1 MAEQV
6 TYIEAISRA
15 LREEMRRDERV
26 FILGE
31 DVGIYGGAFK
41 VTKGFLDEFGDERIM
56 DTPLA
61 ESAIV
66 GVGIGAAL
74 VGMKPVVEM
83 QFIDFISSGFN
94 QVVNVA
100 AKYHYRMG
108 TPVPMVIRG
117 PSGAGVSG
125 GPYHSQSPEAWFC
138 HTPGLKVVVPA
149 TAYDAKGLLKAA
161 IRDPNPVVYFEH
173 KYLYRRIKEELPEE
187 DFITPIGEAK
197 IRREGLDVSI
207 ITYGAMVWE
216 SLAAADMLA
225 EDGVDVEVLDLRSLL
240 PYDKE
245 AILASARKTGKV
257 LVVTEPNLSYGPGA
271 EYAAFISEEAF
282 EHLDGPVRRVGALDT
297 PVPYSTSLEKEY
309 LPGRDKIAAAVKELA
324 GY

>member
-1 MAEQV
+1 VAEPV
-6 TYIEAISRA
+6 TYIEAIGQA
-15 LREEMRRDERV
+15 LREEMLRDERV

-41 VTKGFLDEFGDERIM
+41 VTKGFLEEFGDERIM

-61 ESAIV
+61 ESAII

-83 QFIDFISSGFN
+83 QFIDFISDGFN

-100 AKYHYRMG
+100 AKFHYRMG

-125 GPYHSQSPEAWFC
+125 GPFHSQSPEGWFC
-138 HTPGLKVVVPA
+138 STPGLKVVVPA
-149 TAYDAKGLLKAA
+149 TAIDAKGLLKAA
-161 IRDPNPVVYFEH
+161 IRDPNPVIYLEH
-173 KYLYRRIKEELPEE
+173 KYLYRRIKEVLFEG
-187 DFITPIGEAK
+187 DYITPIGKAEL
-197 IRREGLDVSI
+197 RREGGDVSV

-216 SLAAADMLA
+216 SLAAAESLA
-225 EDGVDVEVLDLRSLL
+225 GEGVDVEVLDLRSLL

-245 AILASARKTGKV
+245 AILASVKKTGKA
-257 LVVTEPNLSYGPGA
+257 LVVTEPSLSFGPGA
-271 EYAAFISEEAF
+271 EFASFISEHAF
-282 EHLDGPVRRVGALDT
+282 EHLDGPVKRVASIDT
-297 PVPYSTSLEKEY
+297 PVPYSIPLEKHY
-309 LPGRDKIAAAVKELA
+309 LPDRDKIAAAIRELA
-324 GY
+324 SY